1 MKDAWGRTIEYVRL
15 SLTDACNFC
24 CPYCRPA
31 EITPQSQH
39 QLLSVDE
46 WMKAVRLTGGEP
58 LLYPH
63 IEELLARIKQTGWF
77 EDISMTTNGSLL
89 APRAA
94 KLKELGLNR
103 VNISLDS
110 LDSDAFALC
119 VGKANQL
126 DSVLNGI
133 QSAIDAGFTSV
144 KINTVL
150 SRHWT
155 DDEVRDLLTYVETW
169 PVIWRF
175 IEYMPF
181 QGDAFHGP
189 TFDEWKAQLERVSGC
204 ILTENHDVYGFGPA
218 TYYSLPSGKKIGFI
232 FSMSHSY
239 CDTCNRVRLTSD
251 GQMRLC
257 LLRDDEADLVSLV
270 RRGLSETELANHIE
284 WALQRKQERHDGVTM
299 DQPERPMW
307 RIGG

>member
-1 MKDAWGRTIEYVRL
+1 MTIL
-15 SLTDACNFC
+15 GAF
-24 CPYCRPA
+24 
-31 EITPQSQH
+31 H
-39 QLLSVDE
+39 QVGV
-46 WMKAVRLTGGEP
+46 KAVRLTGGEP

-89 APRAA
+89 APRAR

-110 LDSDAFALC
+110 
-119 VGKANQL
+119 
-126 DSVLNGI
+126 VLAGI

-155 DDEVRDLLTYVETW
+155 DDEVHDLLHYVETW

-189 TFDEWKAQLERVSGC
+189 TFDEWKAQLERVSGG
-204 ILTENHDVYGFGPA
+204 ILTENHGVYGFGPA
-218 TYYSLPSGKKIGFI
+218 TYYNLPSGKEIGFI

-270 RRGLSETELANHIE
+270 RRSLSETELASHIE

>member
-46 WMKAVRLTGGEP
+46 WMTILGAFHQVGVKAVRLTGGEP

-89 APRAA
+89 APRAE

-119 VGKANQL
+119 VGKADQL
-126 DSVLNGI
+126 DSVLSGI

-155 DDEVRDLLTYVETW
+155 DDECTVLDLPRITIYRVVRRLVLSS
-169 PVIWRF
+169 PCLIVIV
-175 IEYMPF
+175 IHAI
-181 QGDAFHGP
+181 AF
-189 TFDEWKAQLERVSGC
+189 V
-204 ILTENHDVYGFGPA
+204 
-218 TYYSLPSGKKIGFI
+218 
-232 FSMSHSY
+232 
-239 CDTCNRVRLTSD
+239 
-251 GQMRLC
+251 
-257 LLRDDEADLVSLV
+257 LLRMVKCDSAFCV
-270 RRGLSETELANHIE
+270 
-284 WALQRKQERHDGVTM
+284 M
-299 DQPERPMW
+299 MRP
-307 RIGG
+307 I

>member
-46 WMKAVRLTGGEP
+46 WMTILGAFHQVGVKAVRLTGGEP

-110 LDSDAFALC
+110 LDSDAFAL
-119 VGKANQL
+119 
-126 DSVLNGI
+126 
-133 QSAIDAGFTSV
+133 
-144 KINTVL
+144 
-150 SRHWT
+150 
-155 DDEVRDLLTYVETW
+155 
-169 PVIWRF
+169 
-175 IEYMPF
+175 YMPF

-189 TFDEWKAQLERVSGC
+189 TFDEWKAQLERVSGG

-218 TYYSLPSGKKIGFI
+218 TYYNLPSGKEIGFI

-270 RRGLSETELANHIE
+270 RRGLSETELASHIE

>member
-46 WMKAVRLTGGEP
+46 WMTILGAFHQVGVKAVRLTGGEP

-63 IEELLARIKQTGWF
+63 IEELLARIKQTDWF

-110 LDSDAFALC
+110 LDSDAFTLC

-126 DSVLNGI
+126 DSVLMVFKVLLMLVLLLLKSILFFHVNG
-133 QSAIDAGFTSV
+133 
-144 KINTVL
+144 
-150 SRHWT
+150 
-155 DDEVRDLLTYVETW
+155 LTMKFM
-169 PVIWRF
+169 I
-175 IEYMPF
+175 
-181 QGDAFHGP
+181 
-189 TFDEWKAQLERVSGC
+189 C
-204 ILTENHDVYGFGPA
+204 
-218 TYYSLPSGKKIGFI
+218 
-232 FSMSHSY
+232 
-239 CDTCNRVRLTSD
+239 
-251 GQMRLC
+251 
-257 LLRDDEADLVSLV
+257 
-270 RRGLSETELANHIE
+270 
-284 WALQRKQERHDGVTM
+284 
-299 DQPERPMW
+299 
-307 RIGG
+307 